1 MRTFSSETKLFLNVK
16 LRYFLF
22 LFLLSIISS
31 CELFEEGDDD
41 DETPIA
47 ISQIQGDWIRIN
59 SNNSSNDF
67 MQIKVTGTN
76 GVISFP
82 ASSGFADGA
91 VKWQNISPANATSY
105 THEEL
110 GSDGNYYD
118 GTITVL
124 NDSTVNIA
132 VANSGAGN
140 NQTWVRNN
148 GQYDSEI
155 ASSQELDN
163 NFFSQDRVLK
173 NTSAPVDY
181 IISSVMD
188 ISDATITIEPGV
200 VIEFKANAGIG
211 VYDNGAL
218 KAQGTAGEPIIF
230 RGEQQ
235 VRGFWRGIHIESNSL
250 DNVLSHIK
258 ISDAGSNYVYC
269 CNEVATV
276 FLKGGSLTYNHVE
289 LSNGG
294 SVGFRVTGDN
304 ATLREVSN
312 NTFTNHTK
320 YPVSG
325 IIEKIA
331 QIVETTSD
339 FSGNLENY
347 IFIENSDVKND
358 ISLKKGNVPYLIET
372 GVIDVTR
379 KLTIDAGVQIFME
392 EDAGIGVFDEGA
404 LTIDG
409 TSTEPVVMKGIQN
422 VQGYW
427 RGIHIESNSIDNK
440 LTHAIISNAGSNYV
454 YCCNVVATIFLKDGK
469 AALSNLVLESGA
481 GIGIY
486 AGKDV
491 QLDNFEKIQITTHQK
506 YPMSVAI
513 EVAGKLD
520 GLASTYVG
528 NDDNYINIYRSSVEK
543 ATVLP
548 ENDIPY
554 LIESVIDIRGD
565 KLTIN
570 AGATL
575 VFNEDAGLGIYDNGK
590 LNAVGTAD
598 KKITFRG
605 REALQGYWRG
615 IHTETN
621 SFENKLSYVDLM
633 HAGGNYVYCCN
644 EAAALF
650 VKSGMMEVDNSLV
663 QDSGGCGISVRS
675 GATLVESGN
684 TFSNN
689 ADGHICN

>member
-1 MRTFSSETKLFLNVK
+1 MKTFLRYNLPFLHVR

-22 LFLLSIISS
+22 LFLLSIVSS
-31 CELFEEGDDD
+31 CELLEDGDSDEE
-41 DETPIA
+41 TLITL
-47 ISQIQGDWIRIN
+47 SQIQGDWIRVN
-59 SNNSSNDF
+59 SNNASSDF
-67 MQIKVTGTN
+67 IQIKVTGNSGAIT
-76 GVISFP
+76 FP
-82 ASSGFADGA
+82 ASSGFANGA
-91 VKWQNISPANATSY
+91 IKWKNISPANATSY

-118 GTITVL
+118 GNITLVNDTTVTIT
-124 NDSTVNIA
+124 

-140 NQTWVRNN
+140 SQTWVRNN

-155 ASSQELDN
+155 ASSQELES
-163 NFFSQDRVLK
+163 NFFNQDRVLK
-173 NTSAPVDY
+173 NTTAPVDY

-200 VIEFKANAGIG
+200 VIEFKSNAGIG

-235 VRGFWRGIHIESNSL
+235 VSGFWRGIHIESNSL

-258 ISDAGSNYVYC
+258 ISNAGSNYVYC

-276 FLKGGSLTYNHVE
+276 FLKGGSLTYNNVE
-289 LSNGG
+289 LSNGAG
-294 SVGFRVTGDN
+294 IGFRVTGNN

-312 NTFTNHTK
+312 NTYTTHAK

-325 IIEKIA
+325 SIEKIA

-339 FSGNLENY
+339 YSGNSENY
-347 IFIENSDVKND
+347 IFIENSNVTND
-358 ISLKKGNVPYLIET
+358 ITLKKGNIPYLFET
-372 GVIDVTR
+372 GVLDVTS
-379 KLTIDAGVQIFME
+379 KLTIDAGVQMFME
-392 EDAGIGVFDEGA
+392 ADAGIGIYDAGA

-409 TSTEPVVMKGIQN
+409 TAAEPVVIKGLQD
-422 VQGYW
+422 VKGYW

-440 LTHAIISNAGSNYV
+440 LTHAMISNAGSNYV
-454 YCCNVVATIFLKDGK
+454 YCCNEIATIFLKDGK
-469 AALSNLVLESGA
+469 AALSNLVLENGA

-486 AGKDV
+486 AGKNV
-491 QLDNFEKIQITTHQK
+491 QLDTFEKLQITTHQK

-513 EVAGKLD
+513 EVAGKID
-520 GLASTYVG
+520 GLESTYTG
-528 NDDNYINIYRSSVEK
+528 NEDDYIEIYNSDVDK
-543 ATVLP
+543 ATILP
-548 ENDIPY
+548 ENNVPY
-554 LIESVIDIRGD
+554 LITAVIDIKGD

-575 VFNEDAGLGIYDNGK
+575 VFNENAGLGIYDNGK

-598 KKITFRG
+598 KKITLRG
-605 REALQGYWRG
+605 KEALQGYWRG

-621 SFENKLSYVDLM
+621 SNENLLSYVDLM

-650 VKSGMMEVDNSLV
+650 VKSGRIEVNNSLV
-663 QDSGGCGISVRS
+663 QDSGGCGIAVRS
-675 GATLVESGN
+675 GATLTENGN
-684 TFSNN
+684 TFTNN
-689 ADGHICN
+689 VDGNICL